1 MANDKATVNHTYE
14 DWYKVI
20 MGYERS
26 YKRWEARVDRIVKK
40 YKDDS
45 RYDRNPNARFNILWS
60 NVQTIQPAIFARL
73 PRPDV
78 SRRFRDNDPIGRVAS
93 MMLERAL
100 EFEIEHYGD
109 YKSAMNNAVL
119 DRLLGGRGVAWVRY
133 EPHFAGEMADEFDD
147 MPEDGFSVT
156 EDSDEAETPEAMEME
171 NPERIEYECAPVDYV
186 HWKDFGHTIARTWE
200 EVTAVWRRV
209 YMSRPALVERFG
221 EDLGYQIPLDT
232 KPDDLKQSYKSD
244 DGVYEAVIYEI
255 WDKETGK
262 VLWIS
267 KSLGKIV
274 DERDDPLGLENF
286 WPCPK
291 PLYATLTTDSLEPI
305 PDFTIYQDQ
314 ARELDV
320 LCDRIDG
327 LINALKVRGVY
338 DASASEL
345 QRLFS
350 EGENNT
356 MIPVNNWMAFAEKQ
370 GMKGAIDLVDLTPFA
385 SALMS
390 CYQAMEQ
397 VKGQIYELMGIAD
410 IQRGQTDP
418 SETLGAQ
425 IIKSNNAA
433 GRLKTQQH
441 AVVDFATSLLSI
453 KAQIICNH
461 FTDDTLIQISGAM
474 QLSDTDKQLIPQA
487 IELLR
492 NDAAKNF
499 RIEVTSDSMI
509 YQDEQQEKQD
519 RMQFLAAVGGFFQ
532 QAVPLVQSQPELA
545 PMAIEMLKF
554 GVTAFKAGKQL
565 EGIID
570 ETADKLRQQAKQ
582 AEGQPKP
589 PSPEMQK
596 MQMTM
601 QLEQAKMQATQAS
614 EQAKAQTEAQKL
626 QMQSQL
632 EQQKMQME
640 MQLEKAKQEY
650 QAQENQLKFQLENQ
664 RNEREAEFTAQL
676 EQMKIESAKEKSQAD
691 NNKAILVAYLDNAAK
706 LETARIGAGLDD
718 GSAAYIDAIENAKI
732 LQDTMG
738 YSQMAD
744 HPLKPALD
752 QMQLSNQQLTE
763 MLAALIQR
771 MNQPKTVIRGPD
783 GKIAGVQ

>member
-1 MANDKATVNHTYE
+1 MANDKATVNRTYE
-14 DWYKVI
+14 DWYNTI
-20 MGYERS
+20 LGYERT
-26 YKRWEARVDRIVKK
+26 YKRWEARSDRIVKK

-119 DRLLGGRGVAWVRY
+119 DRLLGGRGVSWVRY
-133 EPHFAGEMADEFDD
+133 EPHIVGEMGDMADGAPDD
-147 MPEDGFSVT
+147 GYQVT
-156 EDSDEAETPEAMEME
+156 EDTDEAETPEGME
-171 NPERIEYECAPVDYV
+171 NENQERIEYECAPVDYV
-186 HWKDFGHTIARTWE
+186 HWKDFGHTVARTWE
-200 EVTAVWRRV
+200 EVTSVWRKV
-209 YMSRPALVERFG
+209 YMTRPALVERFG
-221 EDLGYQIPLDT
+221 EDLGYKIPLDT
-232 KPDDLKQSYKSD
+232 KPDDLKQSYKSN

-262 VLWIS
+262 VYWLS
-267 KSLGKIV
+267 KSLGKIL
-274 DERDDPLGLENF
+274 DERDDPLELENF

-291 PLYATLTTDSLEPI
+291 PLYSTLTTDSLEPI

-314 ARELDV
+314 ARELDT
-320 LCDRIDG
+320 LADRIDG

-338 DASASEL
+338 DASSSEL

-356 MIPVNNWMAFAEKQ
+356 LIPVHNWMAFAEKQ
-370 GMKGAIDLVDLTPFA
+370 GMKGAIDLVDITPFA
-385 SALMS
+385 NALMS

-418 SETLGAQ
+418 NETLGAQ

-433 GRLKTQQH
+433 GRLKTMQH
-441 AVVDFATSLLSI
+441 SVVDFATEILRI

-461 FTDDTLIQISGAM
+461 FTDETLVQISGAM
-474 QLSDTDKQLIPQA
+474 QLSDVDKQMIPQA
-487 IELLR
+487 IALLR
-492 NDAAKNF
+492 DEAAKNF

-509 YQDEQQEKQD
+509 YQDEQQEKAD
-519 RMQFLAAVGGFFQ
+519 RTAFLAAIGQFTQ
-532 QAVPLVQSQPELA
+532 MALPAAAQAPELV
-545 PMAIEMLKF
+545 PMLMEMLKF

-570 ETADKLRQQAKQ
+570 ETADKFREQARQ

-589 PSPEMQK
+589 PSVEVQK
-596 MQMTM
+596 MQM
-601 QLEQAKMQATQAS
+601 QQQADM
-614 EQAKAQTEAQKL
+614 QKL

-632 EQQKMQME
+632 EQQKMAAQME
-640 MQLEKAKQEY
+640 LEKAKQEY
-650 QAQENQLKFQLENQ
+650 QAQENQLKFQLEEQ
-664 RNEREAEFTAQL
+664 RNQMQMDMEMKVA
-676 EQMKIESAKEKSQAD
+676 QMKSMTERNTQVLLAHINNGAKIE
-691 NNKAILVAYLDNAAK
+691 V
-706 LETARIGAGLDD
+706 ARIGADESD
-718 GSAAYIDAIENAKI
+718 GAQAYMTEESLAHAMEHPMQPIANAIGQGNE
-732 LQDTMG
+732 
-738 YSQMAD
+738 QMAQAIT
-744 HPLKPALD
+744 ALVD
-752 QMQLSNQQLTE
+752 TINAQQS
-763 MLAALIQR
+763 R
-771 MNQPKTVIRGPD
+771 PKTVVRGQD
-783 GKIAGVQ
+783 GKIIGVQ

>member
-14 DWYKVI
+14 DWYKTI
-20 MGYERS
+20 MSYERS

-133 EPHFAGEMADEFDD
+133 EPHIVGEESDE
-147 MPEDGFSVT
+147 PEDGLEVT
-156 EDSDEAETPEAMEME
+156 EDSDEAETESATETE
-171 NPERIEYECAPVDYV
+171 NQERIEYECCPVDYV
-186 HWKDFGHTIARTWE
+186 HWRDFGHTIARTWE

-221 EDLGYQIPLDT
+221 EELGYKIPLDT

-267 KSLGKIV
+267 KSLGKIL

-390 CYQAMEQ
+390 CYQAMDQ

-410 IQRGQTDP
+410 IQRGQSDP
-418 SETLGAQ
+418 NDTLGAQ

-461 FTDDTLIQISGAM
+461 FTDDTLIKISGAM
-474 QLSDTDKQLIPQA
+474 QLSPEDQQLIPQA

-492 NDAAKNF
+492 NEAAANF

-519 RMQFLAAVGGFFQ
+519 RMQFLQAVGGFFQ

-589 PSPEMQK
+589 PTPEMQK
-596 MQMTM
+596 IQMTM
-601 QLEQAKMQATQAS
+601 QIEQAKMQANQAQMQAQAQL
-614 EQAKAQTEAQKL
+614 EQAKL
-626 QMQSQL
+626 QGQ
-632 EQQKMQME
+632 

-650 QAQENQLKFQLENQ
+650 QAQENQLKFQLEEQ
-664 RNEREAEFTAQL
+664 RNRMDREMEMKVA
-676 EQMKIESAKEKSQAD
+676 QMKMMTERNTQVLLAHINNGAKIE
-691 NNKAILVAYLDNAAK
+691 V
-706 LETARIGAGLDD
+706 ARIGADD
-718 GSAAYIDAIENAKI
+718 SDGAQAYMTEEDMAKSMESPMQPIADAIGSGNA
-732 LQDTMG
+732 
-738 YSQMAD
+738 QMAQAIS
-744 HPLKPALD
+744 ALVD
-752 QMQLSNQQLTE
+752 TINAQHN
-763 MLAALIQR
+763 R
-771 MNQPKTVIRGPD
+771 PKTVVRGQD
-783 GKIAGVQ
+783 GKIIGVQ

>member
-14 DWYKVI
+14 DWYKTI
-20 MGYERS
+20 MGYERT

-133 EPHFAGEMADEFDD
+133 EPHIVGEEADMSGEDTPDD
-147 MPEDGFSVT
+147 GLQVS
-156 EDSDEAETPEAMEME
+156 EDSDEAETPEATEIE
-171 NPERIEYECAPVDYV
+171 NPERIEYECCPVDYV
-186 HWKDFGHTIARTWE
+186 HWRDFGHTIARTWE

-221 EDLGYQIPLDT
+221 EDLGYKIPLDT

-244 DGVYEAVIYEI
+244 DGVYEAVIYEV

-305 PDFTIYQDQ
+305 PDYTIYQDQ

-356 MIPVNNWMAFAEKQ
+356 MIPVANWMAFAEKQ

-418 SETLGAQ
+418 TETLGAQ

-461 FTDDTLIQISGAM
+461 FTDETLVKISGAM
-474 QLSDTDKQLIPQA
+474 QLSPQDQQYIPQA
-487 IELLR
+487 IALLR
-492 NDAAKNF
+492 DEASKNF

-509 YQDEQQEKQD
+509 YQDEQQEKAD
-519 RMQFLAAVGGFFQ
+519 RTAFLAAVGQFVSMALPTA
-532 QAVPLVQSQPELA
+532 QAAPEMT
-545 PMAIEMLKF
+545 PMLLEMLKF

-570 ETADKLRQQAKQ
+570 QTADDMKKQ
-582 AEGQPKP
+582 YEATKGQPKQP
-589 PSPEMQK
+589 PVEIQKAQMDAQGK
-596 MQMTM
+596 MQQLQMTA
-601 QLEQAKMQATQAS
+601 QLEQAK
-614 EQAKAQTEAQKL
+614 L
-626 QMQSQL
+626 QG
-632 EQQKMQME
+632 QME
-640 MQLEKAKQEY
+640 LEKAKQEY
-650 QAQENQLKFQLENQ
+650 QAQENQLKFQLEAQ
-664 RNEREAEFTAQL
+664 RNQADMDMQARVA
-676 EQMKIESAKEKSQAD
+676 QMKMMTERNTQVLLAHINNGAK
-691 NNKAILVAYLDNAAK
+691 I
-706 LETARIGAGLDD
+706 ETARISAGESD
-718 GSAAYIDAIENAKI
+718 GEQAYMTEESMAHAMEHPMQPIANAIGQGN
-732 LQDTMG
+732 Q
-738 YSQMAD
+738 QMAQAIS
-744 HPLKPALD
+744 ALVD
-752 QMQLSNQQLTE
+752 TINAQHN
-763 MLAALIQR
+763 R
-771 MNQPKTVIRGPD
+771 PKTVVRGQD
-783 GKIAGVQ
+783 GKIIGVQ

>member
-14 DWYKVI
+14 DWYKTI
-20 MGYERS
+20 MSYERS

-119 DRLLGGRGVAWVRY
+119 DRLLGGRGVSWVRY
-133 EPHFAGEMADEFDD
+133 EPHIVGEQADEPDD
-147 MPEDGFSVT
+147 GYQVT
-156 EDSDEAETPEAMEME
+156 EDSDEAETPEAMETE
-171 NPERIEYECAPVDYV
+171 NPERIEYECCPVDYV
-186 HWKDFGHTIARTWE
+186 HWKDFGHTIGRTWE
-200 EVTAVWRRV
+200 EVTAVWRKV
-209 YMSRPALVERFG
+209 YMSRPALCERFG
-221 EDLGYQIPLDT
+221 EELGYKIPLDT
-232 KPDDLKQSYKSD
+232 QPDDLKQSYKTN
-244 DGVYEAVIYEI
+244 DGVYEALIYEI

-267 KSLGKIV
+267 KSLGKIL

-291 PLYATLTTDSLEPI
+291 PLYSTLTTDSLEPI
-305 PDFTIYQDQ
+305 PDFVIYQDQ

-345 QRLFS
+345 SRLFS

-356 MIPVNNWMAFAEKQ
+356 MIPVHNWMAFAEKQ
-370 GMKGAIDLVDLTPFA
+370 GMKGAIDLVDLAPFA

-418 SETLGAQ
+418 NETLGAQ

-433 GRLKTQQH
+433 GRLKTMQH
-441 AVVDFATSLLSI
+441 AVVDFATSLLTI

-461 FTDDTLIQISGAM
+461 FTDDTLIKISGAM
-474 QLSDTDKQLIPQA
+474 QLSPQDQQLIPQA
-487 IELLR
+487 LELLR
-492 NDAAKNF
+492 NEASKNF

-509 YQDEQQEKQD
+509 YQDEQQEKAD
-519 RMQFLAAVGGFFQ
+519 RTAFLQAVGTFMQ
-532 QAVPLVQSQPELA
+532 QAMPMMQAQPELA
-545 PMAIEMLKF
+545 PMAMEMLKF

-570 ETADKLRQQAKQ
+570 QTADEMRQKAQQ
-582 AEGQPKP
+582 MQGQPKP
-589 PSPEMQK
+589 PPPEIQKAQMDNQSK
-596 MQMTM
+596 MQQIQM
-601 QLEQAKMQATQAS
+601 QAQVEQAK
-614 EQAKAQTEAQKL
+614 L
-626 QMQSQL
+626 QGQ
-632 EQQKMQME
+632 

-650 QAQENQLKFQLENQ
+650 QAQENQLKFQLEQQ
-664 RNEREAEFTAQL
+664 RNAADREMEMKVA
-676 EQMKIESAKEKSQAD
+676 QMKMMTERNTQVLLAHINNGAK
-691 NNKAILVAYLDNAAK
+691 I
-706 LETARIGAGLDD
+706 ETARISAGTDD
-718 GSAAYIDAIENAKI
+718 GAEAYYMEESMAHAMEHPMQPIANAIGQGN
-732 LQDTMG
+732 T
-738 YSQMAD
+738 QMAQAIS
-744 HPLKPALD
+744 ALVD
-752 QMQLSNQQLTE
+752 TINAQHN
-763 MLAALIQR
+763 R
-771 MNQPKTVIRGPD
+771 PKTVVRGAD
-783 GKIAGVQ
+783 GKIIGVQ

>member
-1 MANDKATVNHTYE
+1 MANDKATVDHSYE
-14 DWYKVI
+14 DWYKTI

-26 YKRWEARVDRIVKK
+26 FKRWEARVDRIVKK

-100 EFEIEHYGD
+100 EFELEHYGD
-109 YKSAMNNAVL
+109 YKSAMNNSVL
-119 DRLLGGRGVAWVRY
+119 DRLLGGRGVSWVRY
-133 EPHFAGEMADEFDD
+133 EPHIVGEESGEADGA
-147 MPEDGFSVT
+147 PEDGFSVT
-156 EDSDEAETPEAMEME
+156 EDTDEAETEGGME
-171 NPERIEYECAPVDYV
+171 NESEERIEYECCPVDYV
-186 HWKDFGHTIARTWE
+186 HWKDFGHTVARTWE
-200 EVTAVWRRV
+200 EVTAVWRKV

-221 EDLGYQIPLDT
+221 EELGYKIPLDT

-244 DGVYEAVIYEI
+244 DGVYEALVYEI
-255 WDKETGK
+255 WDKTTGK

-267 KSLGKIV
+267 KSMGKIL
-274 DERDDPLGLENF
+274 DERDDPLQLENF

-291 PLYATLTTDSLEPI
+291 PLYSTLTTDSLEPI
-305 PDFTIYQDQ
+305 PDFVIYQDQ

-356 MIPVNNWMAFAEKQ
+356 MIPVSNWMAFAEKQ

-418 SETLGAQ
+418 NETLGAQ

-441 AVVDFATSLLSI
+441 AVVDFATSLLCI

-461 FTDDTLIQISGAM
+461 FTDDTIIKISGAM
-474 QLSDTDKQLIPQA
+474 QLSPQDQQLIPQA
-487 IELLR
+487 LELLR
-492 NDAAKNF
+492 NESAKNF

-519 RMQFLAAVGGFFQ
+519 RVAFLAAVGQ
-532 QAVPLVQSQPELA
+532 YMQMALPAAQAEPNLTPMLV
-545 PMAIEMLKF
+545 EMLKF

-570 ETADKLRQQAKQ
+570 ETADKLRETAKAQ
-582 AEGQPKP
+582 EGQPKP
-589 PSPEMQK
+589 PSPEVQK
-596 MQMTM
+596 MQMQM
-601 QLEQAKMQATQAS
+601 QMEQAKMQARQGELQA
-614 EQAKAQTEAQKL
+614 QG
-626 QMQSQL
+626 QL
-632 EQQKMQME
+632 EQQKMQMQIE
-640 MQLEKAKQEY
+640 LEKAKQEY
-650 QAQENQLKFQLENQ
+650 QAQENQLKFQLEEQ
-664 RNEREAEFTAQL
+664 RNQMDREMELKVA
-676 EQMKIESAKEKSQAD
+676 QMKMMTERNTQVLLAHINNGAKIE
-691 NNKAILVAYLDNAAK
+691 V
-706 LETARIGAGLDD
+706 ARIGADESG
-718 GSAAYIDAIENAKI
+718 GEAAYMHEEDMAQAMQNPMETVASAINNN
-732 LQDTMG
+732 
-738 YSQMAD
+738 SNQMA
-744 HPLKPALD
+744 
-752 QMQLSNQQLTE
+752 MMLSELMNKL
-763 MLAALIQR
+763 
-771 MNQPKTVIRGPD
+771 NQPKQVVRGQD
-783 GKIAGVQ
+783 GKIVGVQ

>member
-14 DWYKVI
+14 DWYKTI

-109 YKSAMNNAVL
+109 YKSAMNNAVI

-133 EPHFAGEMADEFDD
+133 EPHFAVDEAGE
-147 MPEDGFSVT
+147 PEDGFQVS
-156 EDSDEAETPEAMEME
+156 EDSDEAETPEAMEIE

-186 HWKDFGHTIARTWE
+186 HWRDFGHTIARTWE

-221 EDLGYQIPLDT
+221 EEMGYKIPLDT

-356 MIPVNNWMAFAEKQ
+356 MIPVSNWMAFAEKQ

-385 SALMS
+385 TALMS
-390 CYQAMEQ
+390 CYQAMDQ

-410 IQRGQTDP
+410 IQRGQSDP
-418 SETLGAQ
+418 NDTLGAQ
-425 IIKSNNAA
+425 IIKSNNAS

-441 AVVDFATSLLSI
+441 AVVDFATSLLTI

-461 FTDDTLIQISGAM
+461 FTDDTLVKISGAM
-474 QLSDTDKQLIPQA
+474 QLSEQDKQLIPQA
-487 IELLR
+487 IALLR
-492 NDAAKNF
+492 DEASKNF

-509 YQDEQQEKQD
+509 YQDEQQEKAD
-519 RMQFLAAVGGFFQ
+519 RIAFLAAVGSFMQ
-532 QAVPLVQSQPELA
+532 TALPAAQASPELT
-545 PMAIEMLKF
+545 PMLCEMLKF

-570 ETADKLRQQAKQ
+570 QTADDLRKQYEQSKGQQKPPPVEIQKVQMEQQA
-582 AEGQPKP
+582 
-589 PSPEMQK
+589 EMQK
-596 MQMTM
+596 LQMQA
-601 QLEQAKMQATQAS
+601 QLEQAKMQNQ
-614 EQAKAQTEAQKL
+614 
-626 QMQSQL
+626 
-632 EQQKMQME
+632 

-650 QAQENQLKFQLENQ
+650 QAQENQLKFQLEEQ
-664 RNEREAEFTAQL
+664 RNMMDREMEMKVA
-676 EQMKIESAKEKSQAD
+676 QMKMMTERNTQVLLAHINNGAKIE
-691 NNKAILVAYLDNAAK
+691 V
-706 LETARIGAGLDD
+706 ARIGSDESD
-718 GSAAYIDAIENAKI
+718 GSMAYMTEQDMAKSMESPMQPIADAIGSGN
-732 LQDTMG
+732 M
-738 YSQMAD
+738 QMAQAIS
-744 HPLKPALD
+744 ALVD
-752 QMQLSNQQLTE
+752 TINAQHN
-763 MLAALIQR
+763 R
-771 MNQPKTVIRGPD
+771 PKTVVRGQD
-783 GKIAGVQ
+783 GKIIGVQ

>member
-1 MANDKATVNHTYE
+1 MNQEMQGSEYLGTEFQTEYE
-14 DWYKVI
+14 DWYNTISAYDK
-20 MGYERS
+20 S
-26 YKRWEARVDRIVKK
+26 FKKWEGRASKIVDR
-40 YKDDS
+40 YRDS
-45 RYDRNPNARFNILWS
+45 SRQQNNPEARFNILWS
-60 NVQTIQPAIFARL
+60 NVQTITPAIFARL

-78 SRRFRDNDPIGRVAS
+78 SRRFRDNDPVGRVAC
-93 MMLERAL
+93 MLLERAL
-100 EFEIEHYGD
+100 EYELEHYTD
-109 YKSAMNNAVL
+109 YKSAMKNSVF
-119 DRLLGGRGVAWVRY
+119 DRLLGGRGTAWIRY
-133 EPHFAGEMADEFDD
+133 EPHIAKKAGEPDD
-147 MPEDGFSVT
+147 GYEVT
-156 EDSDEAETPEAMEME
+156 EDVEADENVEGHGEDQGMEE
-171 NPERIEYECAPVDYV
+171 IEYECAPIDYV
-186 HWKDFGHTIARTWE
+186 HWRDFGHTVARTWE
-200 EVTAVWRRV
+200 EVTAVWRKV
-209 YMSRPALVERFG
+209 YMNRNALVERFG
-221 EDLGYQIPLDT
+221 EDLGYKIPLDT

-244 DGVYEAVIYEI
+244 DGVYEALIYEI

-267 KSLGKIV
+267 KSMGKIL

-291 PLYATLTTDSLEPI
+291 PLYSTLTTDSLEPI
-305 PDFTIYQDQ
+305 PDFVIYQDQ

-356 MIPVNNWMAFAEKQ
+356 MIPVHNWMAFAEKQ
-370 GMKGAIDLVDLTPFA
+370 GMKGAIDLVDLAPFA

-441 AVVDFATSLLSI
+441 AVVDFATSLLCI

-461 FTDDTLIQISGAM
+461 FTDDTIIKISGAM
-474 QLSDTDKQLIPQA
+474 QLSDQDKQYIPQA
-487 IELLR
+487 IALLR
-492 NDAAKNF
+492 NEASKNF

-509 YQDEQQEKQD
+509 YQDEQQEKAD
-519 RMQFLAAVGGFFQ
+519 RMAFLQAVGGFMA
-532 QAVPLVQSQPELA
+532 QAVPMVQNTPELA
-545 PMAIEMLKF
+545 PMALEMLKF

-570 ETADKLRQQAKQ
+570 ETADKLRMMSQKM
-582 AEGQPKP
+582 EGQPKP
-589 PSPEMQK
+589 LPPEIQKAQMDNQAK
-596 MQMTM
+596 MQQIQMQA
-601 QLEQAKMQATQAS
+601 QLEQAKMQGQ
-614 EQAKAQTEAQKL
+614 
-626 QMQSQL
+626 
-632 EQQKMQME
+632 

-650 QAQENQLKFQLENQ
+650 QAQENQLKFQLEEQ
-664 RNEREAEFTAQL
+664 RNMMDREMELKVA
-676 EQMKIESAKEKSQAD
+676 QMKMMTERNTQVLLAHINNGAKIE
-691 NNKAILVAYLDNAAK
+691 V
-706 LETARIGAGLDD
+706 ARIGADESD
-718 GSAAYIDAIENAKI
+718 GSQAYMTEEELARAQEHPMQPIADAIGRGNQE
-732 LQDTMG
+732 
-738 YSQMAD
+738 MAM
-744 HPLKPALD
+744 AI
-752 QMQLSNQQLTE
+752 SN
-763 MLAALIQR
+763 LAQTLNEQNNR
-771 MNQPKTVIRGPD
+771 PKTVVRGQD
-783 GKIAGVQ
+783 GKIIGVQ

>member
-1 MANDKATVNHTYE
+1 MANDTATVDHSYE
-14 DWYKVI
+14 DWYKTI

-133 EPHFAGEMADEFDD
+133 EPHIVGEEAEMADGAPDD
-147 MPEDGFSVT
+147 GYQVT
-156 EDSDEAETPEAMEME
+156 EDSDEAETPEAMEIE
-171 NPERIEYECAPVDYV
+171 NPERIEYECCPVDYV
-186 HWKDFGHTIARTWE
+186 HWRDFGHTIARTWE

-221 EDLGYQIPLDT
+221 EDLGYKIPLDT

-267 KSLGKIV
+267 KSLGKIL

-356 MIPVNNWMAFAEKQ
+356 MIPVSNWMAFAEKQ

-385 SALMS
+385 AALMS

-410 IQRGQTDP
+410 IQRGQSDP
-418 SETLGAQ
+418 NDTLGAQ

-461 FTDDTLIQISGAM
+461 FTDETLVQISGAM

-492 NDAAKNF
+492 NDASKTF

-589 PSPEMQK
+589 PTPEMQK

-601 QLEQAKMQATQAS
+601 QLEQAKMQADQQKMQA
-614 EQAKAQTEAQKL
+614 QA
-626 QMQSQL
+626 QL
-632 EQQKMQME
+632 EQQKMQMQ

-650 QAQENQLKFQLENQ
+650 QAQENQLKFQLEEQ
-664 RNEREAEFTAQL
+664 RNQMDREMEL
-676 EQMKIESAKEKSQAD
+676 KVSQMKMMTERNTQVLLAHINNGAKIE
-691 NNKAILVAYLDNAAK
+691 V
-706 LETARIGAGLDD
+706 ARISSDESDGAM
-718 GSAAYIDAIENAKI
+718 AYMTEQDMAKSMESPMQPIADAIGSGN
-732 LQDTMG
+732 M
-738 YSQMAD
+738 QMAQAIS
-744 HPLKPALD
+744 ALVD
-752 QMQLSNQQLTE
+752 TINAQHN
-763 MLAALIQR
+763 R
-771 MNQPKTVIRGPD
+771 PKTVVRGQD
-783 GKIAGVQ
+783 GKIIGVQ

>member
-1 MANDKATVNHTYE
+1 MANDKATVNHSYE
-14 DWYKVI
+14 DWYKTI

-100 EFEIEHYGD
+100 EFELEHYGD

-133 EPHFAGEMADEFDD
+133 EPHIVGEEADEAEGAPDD
-147 MPEDGFSVT
+147 GYEVT
-156 EDSDEAETPEAMEME
+156 EDTDEAETLEGVE
-171 NPERIEYECAPVDYV
+171 NENQERIEYECCPVDYV
-186 HWKDFGHTIARTWE
+186 HWRDFGHTIARTWE

-209 YMSRPALVERFG
+209 YMSRPALCERFG
-221 EDLGYQIPLDT
+221 EELGYKIPLDT

-244 DGVYEAVIYEI
+244 DSIYEALIYEI

-267 KSLGKIV
+267 KSLGKIL
-274 DERDDPLGLENF
+274 DERDDPLQLENF

-305 PDFTIYQDQ
+305 PDFVIYQDQ

-356 MIPVNNWMAFAEKQ
+356 MIPVHNWMAFAEKQ

-418 SETLGAQ
+418 NETLGAQ

-461 FTDDTLIQISGAM
+461 FTDDTLVKISGAM
-474 QLSDTDKQLIPQA
+474 QLSEQDKALIPQA

-492 NDAAKNF
+492 NEAAKNF

-509 YQDEQQEKQD
+509 YQDEQQEKAD
-519 RMQFLAAVGGFFQ
+519 RMAFLQAVGGFFA
-532 QAVPLVQSQPELA
+532 QAVPMVQATPELA

-570 ETADKLRQQAKQ
+570 ETADKLREQAKM

-589 PSPEMQK
+589 PTPEVQK
-596 MQMTM
+596 MQMQM
-601 QLEQAKMQATQAS
+601 QIEQAKMQASQAS
-614 EQAKAQTEAQKL
+614 ETAKAQAEAQKL
-626 QMQSQL
+626 QMEAQL
-632 EQQKMQME
+632 EQQKMQMQ

-650 QAQENQLKFQLENQ
+650 QAQENQLKFQLETQ
-664 RNEREAEFTAQL
+664 RNAADREMELKVA
-676 EQMKIESAKEKSQAD
+676 QMKMMTERNTQVLLAHINNGAKIE
-691 NNKAILVAYLDNAAK
+691 V
-706 LETARIGAGLDD
+706 ARIGADESG
-718 GSAAYIDAIENAKI
+718 GEAAYMHEEDMAQAMQNPMETVASAINNN
-732 LQDTMG
+732 
-738 YSQMAD
+738 SNQMA
-744 HPLKPALD
+744 
-752 QMQLSNQQLTE
+752 Q
-763 MLAALIQR
+763 MLAEMMNRL
-771 MNQPKTVIRGPD
+771 NQPKTVVRGPD
-783 GKIAGVQ
+783 GKITGVQ